1 MPGMDFSDTIKTIDG
16 TFIDIEDV
24 PKNTPIGQLYRRW
37 KVADDNR
44 AAVFVPLEKY
54 QRRERELQTM
64 YEDADIQ
71 NTSPEEF
78 ARIVA
83 ELELTKRTV
92 RKLAPEELRLG
103 SNARNTG
110 IALGKLQG
118 ELSDDV
124 NTYLNKRQG
133 MLTATHERLRRKILA
148 YYSADA
154 L

>member
-1 MPGMDFSDTIKTIDG
+1 MPGMDFSNTIKTIDG
-16 TFIDIEDV
+16 TFMNIEDV
-24 PKNTPIGQLYRRW
+24 PKNTPIGQMYRRW
-37 KVADDNR
+37 IVADDDR
-44 AAVFVPLEKY
+44 AAVLVPLEKY
-54 QRRERELQTM
+54 KRRELELQTM

-78 ARIVA
+78 VRIEA

-92 RKLAPEELRLG
+92 RKLAPEQLRLR

-110 IALGKLQG
+110 IALGKLQA

-124 NTYLNKRQG
+124 NTYLNKRQD
-133 MLTATHERLRRKILA
+133 MIAATHERLRRKILA